1 MPLYIVVSFSF
12 YLLVLFLFHLEVT
25 LLRWID
31 TLVSSPP
38 FIGRGRT
45 LVPSGWGPVLM
56 EW

>member
-25 LLRWID
+25 HLRWID